1 MALQKHYIRWCV
13 ALGVTVTAF
22 QGAQVQGQ
30 NFLNRLFGGGDAEQ
44 EEVQAAEPEA
54 AEAETE
60 AVNPVDAEL
69 EAAKS
74 DAITSLVGVYEAL
87 IKKGFPIK
95 ERPEGEVTQI
105 LFYLRSLRGII
116 EDINERGIGINERLR
131 KLSDDTVGA
140 VTSEEFSPNT
150 LLINLKK
157 VRDNKPAVQA
167 ELIEIKKELLVI
179 RGMLDKA
186 EEYGLAMVQSLKAF
200 WNTVK
205 DPLVLARYPFDKQ
218 MRAEVKEIKSILE
231 EMEPMVKSVAELAQ
245 NLSKTMIQV
254 AKMFTGM
261 NIPDPDSEE
270 LNRQID
276 EAFSQIFKKA
286 IPSEG

>member
-13 ALGVTVTAF
+13 ALGVTMTAF
-22 QGAQVQGQ
+22 QGVQVQGQ
-30 NFLNRLFGGGDAEQ
+30 NFLSRLFGGDDSEQ
-44 EEVQAAEPEA
+44 EEVQAAE
-54 AEAETE
+54 AEAEAPDPAE
-60 AVNPVDAEL
+60 AEL

-87 IKKGFPIK
+87 IKKGFPIQ

-116 EDINERGIGINERLR
+116 EDINVRGIAINERLR
-131 KLSDDTVGA
+131 KLSEETVGA

-186 EEYGLAMVQSLKAF
+186 EEYGLAMIQSLKAF

-218 MRAEVKEIKSILE
+218 MRAEVKEIKAILE
-231 EMEPMVKSVAELAQ
+231 ELEPMVKSVAELAQ
-245 NLSKTMIQV
+245 NLSKAMIQV
-254 AKMFTGM
+254 ARTFTGM

-270 LNRQID
+270 LNQQID

-286 IPSEG
+286 LPSEG

>member
-1 MALQKHYIRWCV
+1 MALQKHYLHWCV
-13 ALGVTVTAF
+13 TLGLTMTVF
-22 QGAQVQGQ
+22 QSAQVQGQ
-30 NFLNRLFGGGDAEQ
+30 SFLNRLFGGGDSDQ
-44 EEVQAAEPEA
+44 EEVQAAEPDA
-54 AEAETE
+54 AEAETQ
-60 AVNPVDAEL
+60 AVNPADAEL

-116 EDINERGIGINERLR
+116 EDINERGVAINERLR
-131 KLSDDTVGA
+131 KLSEETVGA

-167 ELIEIKKELLVI
+167 ELLEIKKELLVI

-186 EEYGLAMVQSLKAF
+186 EEYGLAMIQSLKAF

-218 MRAEVKEIKSILE
+218 MRTEVKEIKSILE
-231 EMEPMVKSVAELAQ
+231 ELEPMVKSVAELAQ

-254 AKMFTGM
+254 AKTFTGM

-270 LNRQID
+270 LNKQID
-276 EAFSQIFKKA
+276 EAFRQIFKKA